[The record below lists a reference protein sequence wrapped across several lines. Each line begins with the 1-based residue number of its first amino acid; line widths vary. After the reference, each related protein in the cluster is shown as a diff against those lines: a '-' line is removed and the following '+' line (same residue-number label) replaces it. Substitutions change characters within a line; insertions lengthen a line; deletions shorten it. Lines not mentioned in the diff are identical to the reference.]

1 MRKKF
6 ATLFLL
12 LVLSI
17 QTLPVRQ
24 MGLALFSNQ
33 FTEELPHAFET
44 GKDCCKKADCKSEFL
59 SPLVLALNTDL
70 INASALPQVAAV
82 AIPLNH
88 TGDIHVPPPNC

>member
-1 MRKKF
+1 MRKKL

-12 LVLSI
+12 MVLSI

-33 FTEELPHAFET
+33 FTEELPHSFET

-59 SPLVLALNTDL
+59 TPPEFAINTDL
-70 INASALPQVAAV
+70 INGCAAPRFAAV

>member
-1 MRKKF
+1 MRKKL

-12 LVLSI
+12 MVLSI

-44 GKDCCKKADCKSEFL
+44 GKDGCKKADCKSEFL
-59 SPLVLALNTDL
+59 NPPVLALNSDL
-70 INASALPQVAAV
+70 INNCATPQAVAV

>member
-17 QTLPVRQ
+17 QALPVKQ
-24 MGLALFSNQ
+24 MGMALFSNL
-33 FTEELPHAFET
+33 FTEEIAHSAHADQ
-44 GKDCCKKADCKSEFL
+44 DCCKKAKCKSDFIETPVF
-59 SPLVLALNTDL
+59 SF
-70 INASALPQVAAV
+70 ASAQFDLPFKSDFSAAS
-82 AIPLNH
+82 IPQNH